1 MKAQRMGCLAVGLA
15 VMLAAATSG
24 GISSPAAAATQRVPG
39 LYVRFKLSEP
49 GETKYYVRLG
59 GFIHNSPWYLP
70 GAVVPAGAE
79 DQAAKRIASGEFTP
93 WFDLGKHAGDRL
105 HGRMS
110 RSGGVAEL
118 PNVTADFIT
127 ERQSDGR
134 TVVIELATAAD
145 DKQVVR
151 RFRETFQGS
160 LTSFLVSPRLAE
172 DADELETASEMTARR
187 LRWAR
192 EASQSKAVS
201 PRQLIVQTSFWSPQR
216 EELNLQEAEVL
227 RLLGFNVVG
236 GQTAEVRANSDFR
249 VPGHSHD
256 VDFSPAA
263 TREEADRSMQA
274 QASRLKDKLL
284 PGVPFGFSDEITCGA
299 IGENEQALLHFHR
312 WLAQRKVDPRE
323 LGVSDL
329 DKVVPIETPEVLR
342 ERQQQNLA
350 AANRVFYLTSRFRQ
364 EATTERFRWLTESFH
379 KHFGQGPLSST
390 LVADHPY
397 FSGTGLGMGMGPN
410 PAWGRP
416 ALAADWFDMARH
428 RAVDLAGIED
438 WMGLQYMYGP
448 GFTWE
453 GFQLLGFQAA
463 MFRSGS
469 RGTLPIVAWITPSDE
484 TNLRL
489 KSASALCQG
498 AKHFFYWTYG
508 PTCTS
513 TENYWSDLRGAYD
526 GIVHVT
532 RQLAAA
538 EHVIAPG
545 KTRPTRLALL
555 YSISSDLWQPFG
567 YVHMLERRG
576 TYLSLIHDQY
586 LVDMLTEEDVQS
598 GRLQDYDVLYVT
610 DPCISQEA
618 VARIKNWVAAG
629 GHVFGSTAAGSR
641 NEFNEEVVGLSEV
654 FGIEPAVKVEV
665 QPGQYHVRGA
675 LGAMRYLDHIRLG
688 ETHGWRG
695 QLVCPRGRTGGR
707 GSLSAPGPATV
718 DKPPLA
724 PSLAATGTPDT
735 PPLGVIGAKVTLT
748 PTTGTVAG
756 RFTDRSPAAVSHD
769 YGQGKAFYIGA
780 CPAIAY
786 IKEAKFVAG
795 ELTEKW
801 PRSERRLINAL
812 ACRRG
817 VLPLVELSHPVVEA
831 GVYDAPQGTALV
843 LANFTYQPIEKL
855 KVRLFVSRP
864 VKTVASFE
872 QGNLGFSSEIPAGVP
887 LARRQCHPPGYPHAV
902 TFSLDLGLN
911 DVVVLE

>member
-1 MKAQRMGCLAVGLA
+1 MEAKRMGCPAVGLA

-24 GISSPAAAATQRVPG
+24 GISAPAAAATQRVPG
-39 LYVRFKLSEP
+39 LYVRFKLSQP

-59 GFIHNSPWYLP
+59 GFIHNSPWSLP
-70 GAVVPAGAE
+70 GAVVPAGA
-79 DQAAKRIASGEFTP
+79 DAQAANRTAAGEFTP

-110 RSGGVAEL
+110 RAGGVAEL

-134 TVVIELATAAD
+134 TVLIELATAAD
-145 DKQVVR
+145 EKQVVR
-151 RFRETFQGS
+151 RFRESFRGS

-192 EASQSKAVS
+192 EASRSEAVS
-201 PRQLIVQTSFWSPQR
+201 PRQLIVQTSFWNPQR

-236 GQTAEVRANSDFR
+236 GQMAEVRAKFDFR

-263 TREEADRSMQA
+263 TREEVDRSMQA

-312 WLAQRKVDPRE
+312 WLAQRKVDPGE
-323 LGVSDL
+323 LGVNDL
-329 DKVVPIETPEVLR
+329 EKVIPIETPEALR
-342 ERQQQNLA
+342 KRQQQNLA

-416 ALAADWFDMARH
+416 ARAADWFDMARH
-428 RAVDLAGIED
+428 QAVDLAGIED

-448 GFTWE
+448 GFTFE
-453 GFQLLGFQAA
+453 GFQLMGFQAA
-463 MFRSGS
+463 IFRSGS
-469 RGTLPIVAWITPSDE
+469 RGALPIIAWITPSDE

-526 GIVHVT
+526 GIVQVT

-538 EHVIAPG
+538 EHIVAPG

-586 LVDMLTEEDVQS
+586 LVDMLTEEDVQA
-598 GRLQDYDVLYVT
+598 GRLADYDVLYVT
-610 DPCISQEA
+610 DSCIEQEA
-618 VARIKNWVAAG
+618 VARIKSWVAAG
-629 GHVFGSTAAGSR
+629 GHIFGSTAAGSR
-641 NEFNEEVVGLSEV
+641 NELNEEVSGLSEV
-654 FGIEPAVKVEV
+654 FGIQPAVKVEV

-675 LGAMRYLDHIRLG
+675 LGAMRYLDHIRAG
-688 ETHGWRG
+688 ET
-695 QLVCPRGRTGGR
+695 
-707 GSLSAPGPATV
+707 TV
-718 DKPPLA
+718 
-724 PSLAATGTPDT
+724 TPDT

-769 YGQGKAFYIGA
+769 YGKGKAFYIGA

-795 ELTEKW
+795 ELKEKW

-812 ACRRG
+812 ARRRG
-817 VLPLVELSHPVVEA
+817 VWRLVELSHPVVEA

-855 KVRLFVSRP
+855 EVRLLVPRP
-864 VKTVASFE
+864 VKSVASLE
-872 QGNLGFSSEIPAGVP
+872 QGKLSFASEP
-887 LARRQCHPPGYPHAV
+887 LAGDGHPPGYPHAV
-902 TFSLDLGLN
+902 TFSLDLGLS

>member
-1 MKAQRMGCLAVGLA
+1 MKGKRMGCLAVGLA
-15 VMLAAATSG
+15 AMLAAATSG
-24 GISSPAAAATQRVPG
+24 GISAPATAADG
-39 LYVRFKLSEP
+39 LFVRFKLTDP
-49 GETKYYVRLG
+49 GQTKYYVRLG

-70 GAVVPAGAE
+70 GAVVPAGAN
-79 DQAAKRIASGEFTP
+79 DQAAKRIAAGEFTP

-151 RFRETFQGS
+151 RFRESFRGS

-274 QASRLKDKLL
+274 QASRSRDKPL
-284 PGVPFGFSDEITCGA
+284 PRVPFGFSDEITCGA
-299 IGENEQALLHFHR
+299 IGENKQALLHFHQ
-312 WLAQRKVDPRE
+312 WLAQRKVDPGE

-342 ERQQQNLA
+342 KRQQQNLA

-364 EATTERFRWLTESFH
+364 EATTQRFRWLTESFH
-379 KHFGQGPLSST
+379 QHFGQGPLSST

-428 RAVDLAGIED
+428 QAVDLAGIED

-463 MFRSGS
+463 IFRSGS
-469 RGTLPIVAWITPSDE
+469 RGTLPIIAWITPSDE

-576 TYLSLIHDQY
+576 TYLSLIHDQF
-586 LVDMLTEEDVQS
+586 LVDMLTEEDVQA
-598 GRLQDYDVLYVT
+598 GRLADYDVLYVT
-610 DPCISQEA
+610 DPCIRQEA

-641 NEFNEEVVGLSEV
+641 NEFNEEVAGLSEV

-665 QPGQYHVRGA
+665 QPGQYHVRGG
-675 LGAMRYLDHIRLG
+675 LGAMRYLDHVRLG
-688 ETHGWRG
+688 DTA
-695 QLVCPRGRTGGR
+695 V
-707 GSLSAPGPATV
+707 
-718 DKPPLA
+718 
-724 PSLAATGTPDT
+724 AADT
-735 PPLGVIGAKVTLT
+735 PPLGVIGAKVNLT
-748 PTTGTVAG
+748 PTTGAVAG
-756 RFTDRSPAAVSHD
+756 RFTGGSPAAVSHD
-769 YGQGKAFYIGA
+769 YGKGKAFYIGA

-795 ELTEKW
+795 ELKEKW

-812 ACRRG
+812 ARRRG
-817 VLPLVELSHPVVEA
+817 VARLVEISHPVVEA

-872 QGNLGFSSEIPAGVP
+872 HGKLNFSSEAPAGDAP
-887 LARRQCHPPGYPHAV
+887 PPGYPHAV
-902 TFSLDLGLN
+902 TFWLDLGLS